1 MNRLFEEVEIT
12 YNRNCRRAGWE
23 IPISSSSWEEDS
35 ESKQEKHEEKRERC
49 VKGRHIHGSDTEE
62 VKGKVGLDTSAF
74 PGYLCFIYRMIN
86 KEEDKVFYLI
96 MFQF

>member
-1 MNRLFEEVEIT
+1 MNRLFEEVEMT

-35 ESKQEKHEEKRERC
+35 ESKQEEDEEKRERC

-62 VKGKVGLDTSAF
+62 VKGKVGLDTTALC
-74 PGYLCFIYRMIN
+74 LCFIYRMIN